1 LPVVKS
7 RGGVHQIVSDYDPG
21 ADAGNGLIYS
31 DHSPRALLDSVRRA
45 NELYQQPDLWSRLA
59 ARAQK
64 VDMSWVESATAFT
77 RLYANLLRHR
87 TASPV

>member
-7 RGGVHQIVSDYDPG
+7 RGGVHQIVSDYDPETG
-21 ADAGNGLIYS
+21 SGNGLIYFN
-31 DHSPRALLDSVRRA
+31 HSPRAVLDSVRRA
-45 NELYQQPDLWSRLA
+45 NDLYQQHDLWSQLA

-64 VDMSWVESATAFT
+64 VDMSWGESATAFA

-87 TASPV
+87 NASAA